1 MSGTYDVALAVF
13 PVRGASAVLQA
24 AAAADAT
31 RELVMTVAIAA
42 VVVLGLVL
50 FGAIFGRRIRAQ
62 LAASEARL
70 MSEEHLR
77 KAYEALA
84 FGVVVQDRDGRITH
98 ANQPARDLLGLAAGQ
113 IGRRTPVPATV
124 HWSAVDE
131 NGESQPPEAH
141 PLAIARR
148 TGRAVQGV
156 VQGVRSANGGRRWL
170 LMDAVPV
177 LDPRTGALDEAIVS
191 FVDITH
197 RRQAQQ
203 ELHDAALELEIANDG
218 LRRANEQLL
227 ATTQDAEG
235 ARLAA
240 EAANQSKSE
249 FLATMSHELRT
260 PLNAILGYTEL
271 LELNLAGPLT
281 DRQRAYLE
289 RTRASG
295 KHLLGLI
302 DEVLDLAKVEAGQ
315 LVVARVEARVERA
328 LEAALSLVRP
338 QAAARGLGLATPCE
352 VAGVSYVGDEARVR
366 QILVN
371 LLSNAVKF
379 TPPGGHITIRCGAVP
394 QGGAGTHLHGDG
406 PWVFVRVEDTGIGIP
421 HDQLEAIFEPFV
433 QVETGRT
440 RTQGG
445 TGLGLAIGRRLA
457 RLMGGDLTAES
468 ALGRGSA
475 FTLWLP
481 ALIGSATPARASR
494 PIGARPVEIDV
505 STVGAVLTAGIV
517 REVVRTIA
525 DRLRADPETP
535 CARDHQDQDVEDH
548 IGTFLTEV
556 GRELLVRAGADGAA
570 TDVPGD
576 DPELT
581 DGSEIR
587 RLIAERH
594 GAQRFRLGWSEAALY
609 REYEIIRQEVETVIR
624 QAAPP
629 GTEGVVNRAIAIL
642 RESLDRA
649 EGTSLDGFRSA
660 HAVRTA

>member
-1 MSGTYDVALAVF
+1 
-13 PVRGASAVLQA
+13 
-24 AAAADAT
+24 
-31 RELVMTVAIAA
+31 
-42 VVVLGLVL
+42 
-50 FGAIFGRRIRAQ
+50 
-62 LAASEARL
+62 
-70 MSEEHLR
+70 
-77 KAYEALA
+77 
-84 FGVVVQDRDGRITH
+84 
-98 ANQPARDLLGLAAGQ
+98 
-113 IGRRTPVPATV
+113 
-124 HWSAVDE
+124 
-131 NGESQPPEAH
+131 
-141 PLAIARR
+141 
-148 TGRAVQGV
+148 
-156 VQGVRSANGGRRWL
+156 
-170 LMDAVPV
+170 
-177 LDPRTGALDEAIVS
+177 
-191 FVDITH
+191 
-197 RRQAQQ
+197 
-203 ELHDAALELEIANDG
+203 
-218 LRRANEQLL
+218 
-227 ATTQDAEG
+227 
-235 ARLAA
+235 
-240 EAANQSKSE
+240 
-249 FLATMSHELRT
+249 MSHELRT

-406 PWVFVRVEDTGIGIP
+406 PGVRARGGHGHRHPARSARGDLRALRSGGDGAHAHAGWHGARPGDRPASRAAHGRRP
-421 HDQLEAIFEPFV
+421 HRGERARP
-433 QVETGRT
+433 R
-440 RTQGG
+440 
-445 TGLGLAIGRRLA
+445 LGLHALA
-457 RLMGGDLTAES
+457 
-468 ALGRGSA
+468 
-475 FTLWLP
+475 P
-481 ALIGSATPARASR
+481 APIGSATPARASR

-642 RESLDRA
+642 RESPDRA